1 MKFFNKKI
9 FNKRVILSLVVLNA
23 MLLAFMNC
31 GDLKSRESILLR
43 SSSLDGDI
51 PAWVDMNDC
60 LNNSTV
66 DACLF
71 FKNPVVTKKS
81 VFPSE
86 LTYSTDLETYQTMG
100 VLIEDL
106 NGLDYLQSSSFILSS
121 SQGKKVEINTN
132 DNNELKVS
140 FNEYPSRL
148 SQISAYFWA
157 TTAKNIM
164 LRRTGLFY
172 AVDKAIKIVT
182 DHDFSGWSPGENTI
196 YLETTQTG
204 NSAALDASLVIH
216 LLAEANL
223 YYATQGGSHDIEN
236 TNTHVDCGVSD
247 GPVYKDNCCASKLG
261 CASAIISGVSDY
273 MVATLFP
280 NYPAIGELYS
290 NSLNGISHCGVSRS
304 PNVMK
309 SFTAQESYESCKDSN
324 ANGQVHVM
332 GVFYASLWFEMREL
346 AGVEFGSQG
355 VSDIDTLYM
364 RHLSAITASDTF
376 KEALNKAKD
385 FDQNLF
391 LGKYETLF
399 DNQLRRFDP

>member
-1 MKFFNKKI
+1 
-9 FNKRVILSLVVLNA
+9 
-23 MLLAFMNC
+23 MLLVFVNC
-31 GDLKSRESILLR
+31 GDSKSSELIRSQS
-43 SSSLDGDI
+43 SSSLDLDSDI
-51 PAWVDMNDC
+51 PVWLNMNNC
-60 LNNSTV
+60 LNSSTV

-71 FKNPVVTKKS
+71 FKNPVVTRES
-81 VFPSE
+81 VFPSK

-100 VLIEDL
+100 VLIEEL
-106 NGLDYLQSSSFILSS
+106 NGLDGLDGLDYLQSSSFILSS
-121 SQGKKVEINTN
+121 SQGEKVEINTN
-132 DNNELKVS
+132 AKDELKVS
-140 FNEYPSRL
+140 FNEHPSRL

-172 AVDKAIKIVT
+172 AADKAIKIVT
-182 DHDFSGWSPGENTI
+182 DHDFSGWSPGNNTI

-204 NSAALDASLVIH
+204 NSSALDASLVIH

-236 TNTHVDCGVSD
+236 TNTHVDCGVDD
-247 GPVYKDNCCASKLG
+247 GPVYKNDCCASKLG

-290 NSLNGISHCGVSRS
+290 NSLNGLSHYSGVSRS

-332 GVFYASLWFEMREL
+332 GVFYASLWFEMRKL

-376 KEALNKAKD
+376 KEALNKAKG